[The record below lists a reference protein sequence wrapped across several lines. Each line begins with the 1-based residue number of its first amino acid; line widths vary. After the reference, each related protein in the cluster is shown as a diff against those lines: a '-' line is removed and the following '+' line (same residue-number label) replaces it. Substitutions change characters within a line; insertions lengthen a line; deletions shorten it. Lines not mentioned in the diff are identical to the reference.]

1 MRKQSIRISV
11 MLKIMKIF
19 RGEKILYSQMQNFR
33 ILGKRLK

>member
-1 MRKQSIRISV
+1 MHKQHTRILV

-19 RGEKILYSQMQNFR
+19 RGEKTLCSQMLNFH